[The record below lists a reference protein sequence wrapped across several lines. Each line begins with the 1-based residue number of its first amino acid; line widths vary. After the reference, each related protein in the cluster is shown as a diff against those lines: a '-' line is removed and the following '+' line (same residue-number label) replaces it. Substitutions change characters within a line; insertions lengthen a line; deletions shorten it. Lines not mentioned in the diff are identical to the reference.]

1 MNVIKIDVRDDLG
14 NLNPYMV
21 MPMALTALNPD
32 PKSWT
37 VYEFDGDKSSN
48 VVMIIYPK
56 FLLVNTR
63 WYLRWRHH
71 EFGFENWGEKKCNE
85 YEKYDRWVLHN
96 VVDGTSNFEVHII
109 HSNYGGVY
117 HKEICFS
124 IDNDERQFIHN
135 TDFIHNLQNA
145 YYLCVGHELYHTQ
158 AVG

>member
-71 EFGFENWGEKKCNE
+71 EFGFENWVKNPLDYNRYKANIDFQ
-85 YEKYDRWVLHN
+85 KID
-96 VVDGTSNFEVHII
+96 
-109 HSNYGGVY
+109 
-117 HKEICFS
+117 EIVTE
-124 IDNDERQFIHN
+124 IRRNNQITEI
-135 TDFIHNLQNA
+135 LK
-145 YYLCVGHELYHTQ
+145 
-158 AVG
+158 